1 MVDQFIQFTESPR
14 GISMSRA
21 FQSINSRILLLPI
34 LTVVALLVAGALSI
48 MSIADITREE
58 HQARARS
65 VVEAAVKI
73 IEMFESK
80 SAKGEMSEQDAQAAA
95 KDVLRA
101 IRYDEDGYV
110 AAYTMDGVCIV
121 NGLFRNL
128 EGKVLLDL
136 KDANGTKIY
145 EMLIPA
151 AKQGGAFIYYV
162 WPKTQNTPPVR
173 KAVYAKMSS
182 GWQWGV
188 NSGVYLDAV
197 EVATWSGAVRNGCV
211 VIAMALISL
220 SIAFW
225 LGRRI
230 SQPILKLTDATN
242 RLAEGDLTV
251 DVPGTERRDEVG
263 TLAHAVAVLKERSAE
278 AARLA
283 GEQDELNSTAARDK
297 QLAMRRL
304 ADGFEASVKAVVDEI
319 AMTATGME
327 SSASSMATAA
337 RVANGAT
344 TAAATAAKQTS
355 SNVGTVAAATEELSS
370 SIQEI
375 SRQVTHSSQIAAGA
389 VAEAERANST
399 MTSLANSTKRVS
411 DIVELITGI
420 AAQTNLLA
428 LNATIEA
435 ARAGDAGRGFAVVAS
450 EVKSLATQTARAT
463 DEIQSM
469 VAEIETMTGSAV
481 STIQGIGGTV
491 TRMNEITA
499 TIAAAVEEQGSA
511 TREIAG
517 NIQFAATGSR
527 EVSGNVSE
535 ATKAASQTG
544 EISENVLTAARG
556 LSNEAERLKSE
567 VADFLA
573 GVRCA

>member
-1 MVDQFIQFTESPR
+1 ML
-14 GISMSRA
+14 RA
-21 FQSINSRILLLPI
+21 VQSINSRILLLPI

-48 MSIADITREE
+48 ISIADITREE

-65 VVEAAVKI
+65 VVETAVKI
-73 IEMFESK
+73 VEMFERK
-80 SAKGEMSEQDAQAAA
+80 AANGEMSEEDAQATA
-95 KDVLRA
+95 KDALRV

-110 AAYTMDGVCIV
+110 AAYTMDGICVV

-136 KDANGTKIY
+136 KDANGKKFY
-145 EMLIPA
+145 EDLIPA
-151 AKQGGAFIYYV
+151 AKRGGDFVYYM
-162 WPKTQNTPPVR
+162 WPKSQNSTPVQ
-173 KAVYAKMSS
+173 KVTYTKMSS
-182 GWQWGV
+182 GWKWGV

-197 EVATWSGAVRNGCV
+197 QVATWSGAVRNGSV
-211 VIAMALISL
+211 VLVMAFISFSL
-220 SIAFW
+220 AFW

-230 SQPILKLTDATN
+230 SKPILRLTDATN

-251 DVPGTERRDEVG
+251 DVPGTERRDEIG
-263 TLAHAVAVLKERSAE
+263 TLAHAVAVLKVRSAE

-283 GEQDELNSTAARDK
+283 GEQDEVKSAAERDK
-297 QLAMRRL
+297 QLAIRKL

-319 AMTATGME
+319 AMTATDME
-327 SSASSMATAA
+327 GSAKSMANAA
-337 RVANGAT
+337 KVASGAA
-344 TAAATAAKQTS
+344 TAAATAAEQTS

-399 MTSLANSTKRVS
+399 MSSLANSTKRVS

-450 EVKSLATQTARAT
+450 EVKSLATQTAKAT

-481 STIQGIGGTV
+481 ATIQGIGGTV

-527 EVSGNVSE
+527 EVSGNVSA

-567 VADFLA
+567 VVDFLA